1 MQEQNNAGT
10 APDKREMIA
19 LLNGGDKRELRAF
32 MQLYSKQIYD
42 RAFDITHDAVQAK
55 QATRRVLAEVAALAA
70 RGGLKEN
77 IDAQLMALTDQV
89 CSEAL
94 FFNGLVD
101 EAMKPDTNKRVQDA
115 VRVEAPAAPE
125 PAAAAEPIASIDN
138 KTWVYAENAPLEETA
153 LKSETEDGS
162 DIRAAEREM
171 FAAEMEEEDLEAE
184 VPNLFD
190 DDADDVDDA
199 ATPMRE
205 RSNPIKRRETNREDD
220 EGGAGPLLVI
230 AIILLSLVVVF
241 LVWILVVKLMTSGVL
256 PNYDFGFARWFNAH
270 VFELY

>member
-10 APDKREMIA
+10 ARDKREMIA

-32 MQLYSKQIYD
+32 MQLYSKQIYG
-42 RAFDITHDAVQAK
+42 RAVDITHDAVQAK

-77 IDAQLMALTDQV
+77 IDAQLMALTDQA

-101 EAMKPDTNKRVQDA
+101 EAMKPDTNKCIQDA
-115 VRVEAPAAPE
+115 VRAEVPAAPE
-125 PAAAAEPIASIDN
+125 PAAAAELIASIDN

-153 LKSETEDGS
+153 LKSETEDGP
-162 DIRAAEREM
+162 DARAAEREM
-171 FAAEMEEEDLEAE
+171 FAAEIEEEDLEAE

-190 DDADDVDDA
+190 DEEPYASEPSLKRTKSEKRQDAYSQD
-199 ATPMRE
+199 TE
-205 RSNPIKRRETNREDD
+205 